1 MCHFFILSKKN
12 CKFFK
17 KIHLTLLDTFLVYS
31 SSMNIKIDLKEMIET
46 AKKINLL
53 YVEDDEIVRTKT
65 GSLLRLLF
73 QNIDIAQNGEEGL
86 MKYQ

>member
-1 MCHFFILSKKN
+1 M
-12 CKFFK
+12 
-17 KIHLTLLDTFLVYS
+17 DTFLVYS